1 MNRVPVKK
9 RESGAMTEHAIRS
22 CCLAI
27 LMLPTLCLAAGEL
40 LLGDVE
46 LAAKLEKVRDYQLLD
61 ARSADAQRSAPI
73 AFATKYQKIMPI
85 KNCLVL
91 IVADTDAAAV
101 AIALSI
107 PAHADRNVFAVKGG
121 ADTWQQVSSK
131 TSPQFSMSDSFVI
144 PMNTCEQGKPLQ
156 ELKRNKPWLEPKSK

>member
-1 MNRVPVKK
+1 MKK
-9 RESGAMTEHAIRS
+9 HAIRS

-27 LMLPTLCLAAGEL
+27 LMLPALCLAADEL
-40 LLGDVE
+40 LLGEAE
-46 LAAKLEKVRDYQLLD
+46 LAAKLEKVSDYQLLD

-91 IVADTDAAAV
+91 IVADTDAAAL
-101 AIALSI
+101 AIARSI
-107 PAHADRNVFAVKGG
+107 PANADRNVFAVKGG
-121 ADTWQQVSSK
+121 AETWQHVSSK

-156 ELKRNKPWLEPKSK
+156 ELKRNKPWQEPKSK

>member
-1 MNRVPVKK
+1 MKK
-9 RESGAMTEHAIRS
+9 HAIRS

-40 LLGDVE
+40 LLGDTE
-46 LAAKLEKVRDYQLLD
+46 LAAKLEKARDYQLLD
-61 ARSADAQRSAPI
+61 ARNADAQRLAPI
-73 AFATKYQKIMPI
+73 AFSTRYQKVMPI

-91 IVADTDAAAV
+91 IVADTDAAALK
-101 AIALSI
+101 IALSI
-107 PAHADRNVFAVKGG
+107 PANAGRNVFAVKGG
-121 ADTWQQVSSK
+121 AETWQHVSSK

-156 ELKRNKPWLEPKSK
+156 ELKRNKPWQKPESK